1 MAESYLRNDLV
12 PEGKMSRR
20 DFLKLI
26 CVTGGAIMLSPL
38 MKLGKVFGA
47 NVTSTNTTD
56 MLNTDSKVGLDGV
69 SFLYPTKP
77 GGFVWY
83 LNTDNPF
90 DSHFEKGGGSTYE
103 KVVKNNDGSLKPNSD
118 GDIKFNILV
127 TPGQKDAIG

>member
-38 MKLGKVFGA
+38 MKLGKVFSL
-47 NVTSTNTTD
+47 NVSNTSTTD
-56 MLNTDSKVGLDGV
+56 ILNAGNKVGLDGV

-103 KVVKNNDGSLKPNSD
+103 KVVKNRKQICWS
-118 GDIKFNILV
+118 
-127 TPGQKDAIG
+127 